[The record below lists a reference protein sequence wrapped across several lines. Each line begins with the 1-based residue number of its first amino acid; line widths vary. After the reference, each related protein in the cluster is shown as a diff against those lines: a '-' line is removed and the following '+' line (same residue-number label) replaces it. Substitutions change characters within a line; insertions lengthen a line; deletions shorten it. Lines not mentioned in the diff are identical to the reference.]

1 MKKIIRMMMMA
12 MVAVAMMTGF
22 ASCSKDSDGTNGL
35 IPEKNYYPALKFD
48 LKVSEDALS
57 IADFSVTYLD
67 ENGQEKTEA
76 FNTTSFSK
84 TIKFN
89 SLPAK
94 VKYSVTYKMK
104 STMPDKEKFNLSIY
118 DYSKA
123 GKSDGTNFYSDL
135 KLSTRSQS
143 GKGIKK
149 EKVAT
154 DFGIYYDNWSNEG
167 TIAK

>member
-1 MKKIIRMMMMA
+1 MKKIMRIMA
-12 MVAVAMMTGF
+12 MAVVAVAMAAGF
-22 ASCSKDSDGTNGL
+22 ASCSKDDGANGL
-35 IPEKNYYPALKFD
+35 IPEKSYYPSLKFD

-94 VKYSVTYKMK
+94 VKYSVNYKMK
-104 STMPDKEKFNLSIY
+104 STIPDKEKFDLSVY
-118 DYSKA
+118 DNSKA
-123 GKSDGTNFYSDL
+123 GKSDGTNFYSAL
-135 KLSTRSQS
+135 KLSSLSQN

-149 EKVAT
+149 ENIAT
-154 DFGIYYDNWSNEG
+154 DFGRYYDNWSNEG
-167 TIAK
+167 TIEK